1 MNMTT
6 SLTDS
11 STVAAGEVRVVF
23 GRLRRRLR
31 EVATSDELS
40 PSQASVLS
48 RLGKGEASTASALAT
63 LEGVRPQSMAA
74 TLGSLE
80 QLGLLI
86 RRPDPSDGRR
96 QLVTLT
102 ETGRERDSGN
112 RAARAEWLAGVLA
125 ERLTE
130 EERQTV
136 IAAMSLLDRL
146 VAP

>member
-1 MNMTT
+1 VTVST
-6 SLTDS
+6 TDS
-11 STVAAGEVRVVF
+11 SSVAANEIRVVL

-31 EVATSDELS
+31 EVATGDELS
-40 PSQASVLS
+40 PSQASVLA

-74 TLGSLE
+74 TLAGLE
-80 QLGLLI
+80 QLGLLD
-86 RRPDPSDGRR
+86 RTPDPSDGRR

-102 ETGRERDSGN
+102 EAGRQRDSGN
-112 RAARAEWLAGVLA
+112 RAARAEWLARALE

-130 EERQTV
+130 EERTTV
-136 IAAMSLLDRL
+136 VAAVRLLDRL